1 MATLRE
7 PLIIGDIRIDRIV
20 ELVSD
25 VFPATEFFSG
35 LTPEI
40 YEEHRHW
47 LEPDFIH
54 PETGK
59 VILCFQSYLVRT
71 PRQTILVDSCIGNDK
86 PRPGRPFFDMLKLDT
101 WEKNLAAM
109 GVGMADIDF
118 VMCTHLHVDHVGWN
132 TRLENGRWVPAFPN
146 ARYIFSQKEL
156 DFWTERE
163 AKSPETCPWVT
174 DSVLPVVASGCHQCV
189 TSDHAFEDTVRLI
202 PTPGH
207 TIDHFSVELGA
218 KHPDAIIGGDMIH
231 SPLQLLYPDMGMF
244 SDYNSKQA
252 GETRRALFSRIMDT
266 PTKLCTA
273 HFADPSIIRITGEKN
288 GGFAWAYA

>member
-1 MATLRE
+1 M
-7 PLIIGDIRIDRIV
+7 
-20 ELVSD
+20 
-25 VFPATEFFSG
+25 
-35 LTPEI
+35 
-40 YEEHRHW
+40 
-47 LEPDFIH
+47 
-54 PETGK
+54 
-59 VILCFQSYLVRT
+59 
-71 PRQTILVDSCIGNDK
+71 
-86 PRPGRPFFDMLKLDT
+86 
-101 WEKNLAAM
+101 
-109 GVGMADIDF
+109 
-118 VMCTHLHVDHVGWN
+118 
-132 TRLENGRWVPAFPN
+132 
-146 ARYIFSQKEL
+146 
-156 DFWTERE
+156 
-163 AKSPETCPWVT
+163 
-174 DSVLPVVASGCHQCV
+174 LPVVASGCHQCV

>member
-1 MATLRE
+1 MAAPRKYPDELRERATRMAVELRADPATKQGAIARVAEQLGMHRETLRNWVRQAE
-7 PLIIGDIRIDRIV
+7 IDGGVR
-20 ELVSD
+20 
-25 VFPATEFFSG
+25 
-35 LTPEI
+35 PE
-40 YEEHRHW
+40 
-47 LEPDFIH
+47 
-54 PETGK
+54 
-59 VILCFQSYLVRT
+59 
-71 PRQTILVDSCIGNDK
+71 
-86 PRPGRPFFDMLKLDT
+86 
-101 WEKNLAAM
+101 
-109 GVGMADIDF
+109 DIDY
-118 VMCTHLHVDHVGWN
+118 VLCTHLHADHVGWN